1 MPHKSPIARPDLI
14 PATRR
19 SDNGSPNWRVLFAFV
34 CLTLSLFINVDAQSG
49 PLSWTP
55 QSSGVTVRLRG
66 ASAVNDR
73 VAWASGD
80 KGTFL
85 RTIDGGKTWTSGVVA
100 GAEALDFRDVD
111 AFSADVAYL
120 LSIGEGDKSR
130 IYKTVD
136 GGRTWAL
143 QMSNT
148 NPKAFFDAMAFWDSN
163 RGLAMSDPVNGKFI
177 VVRTTDGGKS
187 WLSVP
192 PANLPSA
199 IDGEG
204 GFAASG
210 TCIAVAGSDHAWF
223 ATGGPKARV
232 FRSIDGGNNWLV
244 SETPIAGGDA
254 TGIFSILF
262 LDKQKGVVVGGNYTK
277 EAEANSNLAVS
288 ADGGVTWKAASGLG
302 GYRSAVARIP
312 GTTRLIAVGPS
323 GADYSTD
330 AGATW
335 SQAGTEGFHAISLSK
350 TAGWAVGEKG
360 KIARITWSR

>member
-1 MPHKSPIARPDLI
+1 
-14 PATRR
+14 
-19 SDNGSPNWRVLFAFV
+19 
-34 CLTLSLFINVDAQSG
+34 
-49 PLSWTP
+49 
-55 QSSGVTVRLRG
+55 
-66 ASAVNDR
+66 

-85 RTIDGGKTWTSGVVA
+85 RTIDGGKTWTSGVVP

-130 IYKTVD
+130 IFKTID
-136 GGRTWAL
+136 GGRTWAQ

-148 NPKAFFDAMAFWDSN
+148 NPKAFFDAMAFWDPN
-163 RGLAMSDPVNGKFI
+163 RGLAMSDPVDGRFI
-177 VVRTTDGGKS
+177 VVRTKDGGKS

-192 PANLPSA
+192 PANLPPA

-210 TCIAVAGSDHAWF
+210 TCIAVVGSNHAWF

-232 FRSIDGGNNWLV
+232 FRSTDGGTNWQV
-244 SETPIAGGDA
+244 SETPVAGGDA
-254 TGIFSILF
+254 TGIFSVLF
-262 LDKQKGVVVGGNYTK
+262 LDTKRGVVVGGNYTK
-277 EAEANSNLAVS
+277 EAEANSNVAVS
-288 ADGGVTWKAASGLG
+288 ADGGVTWKPASGLR
-302 GYRSAVARIP
+302 GYRSAVARVP

-323 GADYSTD
+323 GADYSSN

-335 SQAGTEGFHAISLSK
+335 SAAGDDGFHALSLSK
-350 TAGWAVGEKG
+350 NAGWAVGEQG